1 MPPVYLW
8 LTAAKLLGPSK
19 YRLES
24 KEQLNYTYAD
34 DYSARQV
41 NADDNQLATEM
52 EMEKGRLLLADVKQ
66 RPAVQV
72 KVTNEVESVTTMTMM
87 MPMRA
92 GKRRKL
98 KQYKKKKQQQ
108 KQQQRRQ
115 LPNGNEHENA
125 STGSGTQ
132 NAVPSNGE
140 GDLMSPQG
148 HNLANVSYAGM
159 GIGMGIG
166 AGIDGQMASDEQ
178 LLRLQD
184 YNLLYNAE
192 RQTYFQLHTSNNQ
205 PLDANDKP
213 AETSQNP
220 HPPSSNGNRLLQQVV
235 GNTLTAAFGLNTS
248 PSKQQETMAAMTIT
262 QTVRLY
268 DAASLR
274 QSRYNPFNPT
284 R

>member
-1 MPPVYLW
+1 MGLVD
-8 LTAAKLLGPSK
+8 S
-19 YRLES
+19 LES

-87 MPMRA
+87 MTMRA

-98 KQYKKKKQQQ
+98 KQYKKKRQQQ
-108 KQQQRRQ
+108 KQQQQRQQ

-125 STGSGTQ
+125 STGTGTQ

-148 HNLANVSYAGM
+148 HNLANVSDA
-159 GIGMGIG
+159 GIGFGT
-166 AGIDGQMASDEQ
+166 GIDGQMASDEQ

-205 PLDANDKP
+205 PMDANDKP

-220 HPPSSNGNRLLQQVV
+220 HSPSSNGNRLLQQVV
-235 GNTLTAAFGLNTS
+235 GNTLSAAFGLNTS

>member
-1 MPPVYLW
+1 MGLVD
-8 LTAAKLLGPSK
+8 S
-19 YRLES
+19 LES

-87 MPMRA
+87 MTMRA

-98 KQYKKKKQQQ
+98 KQYKKKRQQQ
-108 KQQQRRQ
+108 KQQQQQQRQQ

-125 STGSGTQ
+125 STGTGTQ

-148 HNLANVSYAGM
+148 HNLANVSDAGM
-159 GIGMGIG
+159 GFGT
-166 AGIDGQMASDEQ
+166 GIDGQMASDEQ

-205 PLDANDKP
+205 PMDANDKP

-235 GNTLTAAFGLNTS
+235 GNTLSAAFGLNTS
-248 PSKQQETMAAMTIT
+248 PSKQQETMAATTIT

>member
-1 MPPVYLW
+1 MG
-8 LTAAKLLGPSK
+8 LTDS
-19 YRLES
+19 LES
-24 KEQLNYTYAD
+24 KEQLNYTYSD

-41 NADDNQLATEM
+41 DADENQLATEM

-72 KVTNEVESVTTMTMM
+72 KVTNEVESVTTMPTMM
-87 MPMRA
+87 MMMRA

-98 KQYKKKKQQQ
+98 KQYKKKNQQEKQQQ
-108 KQQQRRQ
+108 QQQRQQ
-115 LPNGNEHENA
+115 LPNGNERENA
-125 STGSGTQ
+125 STGTGTE
-132 NAVPSNGE
+132 NAVPSNEE

-148 HNLANVSYAGM
+148 HNLANVS
-159 GIGMGIG
+159 I
-166 AGIDGQMASDEQ
+166 GIDGQMASDEQ

-205 PLDANDKP
+205 PLDADDKP
-213 AETSQNP
+213 AEPTQNP
-220 HPPSSNGNRLLQQVV
+220 QPPSSNGNRLLQQVV
-235 GNTLTAAFGLNTS
+235 GNTLSAAFGLNTN
-248 PSKQQETMAAMTIT
+248 PSKQQETMEAMTIT

>member
-1 MPPVYLW
+1 MA
-8 LTAAKLLGPSK
+8 LTDS
-19 YRLES
+19 LEF
-24 KEQLNYTYAD
+24 KEKLNYTYAD

-41 NADDNQLATEM
+41 DADDNQLATEM
-52 EMEKGRLLLADVKQ
+52 EMEKGRLLLADIKQ

-72 KVTNEVESVTTMTMM
+72 KVTNEVESVTTMPMM
-87 MPMRA
+87 MTMRA

-108 KQQQRRQ
+108 KQQQQRQQ

-125 STGSGTQ
+125 STGTGTE
-132 NAVPSNGE
+132 NAVPSNEE

-148 HNLANVSYAGM
+148 HNLANVSDAGM
-159 GIGMGIG
+159 GIGI
-166 AGIDGQMASDEQ
+166 GIDGQMASDEQ

-192 RQTYFQLHTSNNQ
+192 QQTYFQLHTSNN
-205 PLDANDKP
+205 PSLDANDKP
-213 AETSQNP
+213 AEATQNP
-220 HPPSSNGNRLLQQVV
+220 QPPSSNGNRLLQQVV
-235 GNTLTAAFGLNTS
+235 GNTLSAAFGLNTN
-248 PSKQQETMAAMTIT
+248 PSKQQETMATMTIT